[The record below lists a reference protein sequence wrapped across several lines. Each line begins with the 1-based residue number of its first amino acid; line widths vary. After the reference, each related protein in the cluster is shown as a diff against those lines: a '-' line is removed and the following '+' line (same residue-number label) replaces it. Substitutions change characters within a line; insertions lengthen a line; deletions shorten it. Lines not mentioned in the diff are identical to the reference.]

1 MLRFAIPIIIA
12 LTVALPVQTHAASRP
27 VDSRQI
33 SVALPSTF
41 SPAERNLIRAHL
53 LAQRQ
58 RALPRSSNLLPSRW
72 QERVVRGKSLDYQ
85 IYRQG
90 KSLPDTLLQRLAPLP
105 AGCEILQVGEKVVRI
120 ESATRMIFDSF
131 DLVPT
136 P

>member
-1 MLRFAIPIIIA
+1 MLRFAIFFIIA
-12 LTVALPVQTHAASRP
+12 LTAALPVQTHAASRQ
-27 VDSRQI
+27 VDNRQI
-33 SVALPSTF
+33 SVELTSTF

-58 RALPRSSNLLPSRW
+58 HTSPRSGNLLPSGW
-72 QERVVRGKSLDYQ
+72 QESVVRGKSLDYH

-90 KSLPDTLLQRLAPLP
+90 KSLPDTLLQRLPPLP
-105 AGCEILQVGEKVVRI
+105 AGSEILQVGEKVVRI
-120 ESATRMIFDSF
+120 ESATRLIFDTF

>member
-12 LTVALPVQTHAASRP
+12 LTGTLPVQTHAASRP

-33 SVALPSTF
+33 SVELTSTF
-41 SPAERNLIRAHL
+41 SPAERNLIRAQL

-58 RALPRSSNLLPSRW
+58 RSLPRSGKRLPSGW
-72 QERVVRGKSLDYQ
+72 QERVVRGKSLGYHV
-85 IYRQG
+85 YRQG
-90 KSLPDTLLQRLAPLP
+90 ISLPDTLLQRLAPLP